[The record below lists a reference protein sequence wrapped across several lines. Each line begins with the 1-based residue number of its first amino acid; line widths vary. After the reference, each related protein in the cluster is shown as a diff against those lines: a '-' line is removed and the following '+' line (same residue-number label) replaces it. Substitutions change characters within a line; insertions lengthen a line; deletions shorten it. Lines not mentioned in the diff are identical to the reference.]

1 MRLRNIKGADERI
14 LADPYTIQTDG
25 TDGADFKDVGIVS
38 IFIMTIRYT

>member
-14 LADPYTIQTDG
+14 LADPYTIQTVRMELISR
-25 TDGADFKDVGIVS
+25 DVGIVS